1 MDADTG
7 TLAALHAFTDTL
19 ALPSFVLSCDA
30 NGTIRFQHLNR
41 AHFRSIGIPTESVR
55 GKTPHECLPARVADT
70 VLKNYATCMLTA
82 RAHEYEELLDL
93 GGEEMWWHT
102 TLSPILDEG
111 GTVTGIV
118 GIALDITARKAR
130 DFRRTQSESA
140 MKTLNDE
147 LALFTSMTAHDVRG
161 PLTKIAALT
170 ELTLDGFEDMGDNK
184 RNMIESMQQVAD
196 GTLRHVDGILGYAA
210 ALRLGASEKAT
221 IDFGHMCRD
230 IAAVVDPEAT
240 MSIRSPEA
248 VIDGEAV
255 VLQMILRNL
264 VENAMRYGRSR
275 LEIAVVET
283 GAARLR
289 FSVADD
295 GPGFIG
301 GAEAFAR
308 KMNLRQVSRGN
319 RGFGLA
325 AVAHL
330 VESRGGT
337 TWLDEPSFETG
348 ATICFGLPGRIVWE
362 EKESDLLRMR
372 VAAR

>member
-7 TLAALHAFTDTL
+7 TLPALRTFTDML

-30 NGTIRFQHLNR
+30 QGTIRFQHLNR
-41 AHFRSIGIPTESVR
+41 AHFESVGVPPENMR

-102 TLSPILDEG
+102 TLSPILDDT

-118 GIALDITARKAR
+118 GIALDITERKAR
-130 DFRRTQSESA
+130 DFRRMQAESA
-140 MKTLNDE
+140 LKTLNDE

-161 PLTKIAALT
+161 PLTKIAALS

-184 RNMIESMQQVAD
+184 RDMIESMQQVAD
-196 GTLRHVDGILGYAA
+196 GTLRHIDGILGYAA
-210 ALRLGASEKAT
+210 ALRLGVCEKAT
-221 IDFGHMCRD
+221 IDLGHMCRD
-230 IAAVVDPEAT
+230 IAAVVDPEAR

-248 VIDGEAV
+248 VIEGEAV

-264 VENAMRYGRSR
+264 AENAMRHARSR
-275 LEIAVVET
+275 LEIAVIET
-283 GAARLR
+283 EGGRLR

-295 GPGFIG
+295 GPGFVG
-301 GAEAFAR
+301 GVKAFSE
-308 KMNLRQVSRGN
+308 KMSLRQVGKGN

-337 TWLDEPSFETG
+337 TWLDDPSFETG

-362 EKESDLLRMR
+362 ERAGDFPQAR
-372 VAAR
+372 AAVG